1 MAWNVSASREEL
13 AFLMEAGL
21 IYRDAHRFD
30 EAAAVFRGV
39 RALLPQSEVPEVALG
54 TLEFERG
61 NLDVAVSHY
70 ENALKINAK
79 SAYAHSHLAEAY
91 FMRKNIAAAREHSK
105 RAMELDKRGETG
117 KFARSLSDLIDL
129 IHK

>member
-54 TLEFERG
+54 TL
-61 NLDVAVSHY
+61 
-70 ENALKINAK
+70 
-79 SAYAHSHLAEAY
+79 
-91 FMRKNIAAAREHSK
+91 
-105 RAMELDKRGETG
+105 
-117 KFARSLSDLIDL
+117 
-129 IHK
+129 